1 MNKMRCVAL
10 LLAGSVPAL
19 SGNAQAQDEV
29 AVRQMFEAGQYQQV
43 IDATTDEAA
52 PDTIYMAAQS
62 RQKLGASEEA
72 RDTYGQLAARPEADV
87 WHFIGLSGQ
96 HLLYDQADAALAAAQ
111 QAAEMAGDL
120 SAAQYQIGLVLAKR
134 RDWPAAAEAFDRAA
148 ELDQSH
154 AYAHYFGGL
163 MHYQSGRPDRMAI
176 QFEQF
181 LKLAPDAPERPEVLQ
196 IMRTV
201 RGR

>member
-1 MNKMRCVAL
+1 MLRLVLLVAGFTT
-10 LLAGSVPAL
+10 AIPL
-19 SGNAQAQDEV
+19 STLAQDD
-29 AVRQMFEAGQYQQV
+29 AVRQLFEAGQYQQA
-43 IDATTDEAA
+43 IDATTDTTEPEAL
-52 PDTIYMAAQS
+52 YVAAQS
-62 RQKLGASEEA
+62 RQKLGATDEA

-96 HLLYDQADAALAAAQ
+96 QLLDGQTDAALEAAQ
-111 QAAEMAGDL
+111 QAAAMAGDL
-120 SAAQYQIGLVLAKR
+120 SAAHYQVGLVLARR
-134 RDWPAAAEAFDRAA
+134 RDWRGAADAFDRAA
-148 ELDQSH
+148 EMAPSH
-154 AYAHYFGGL
+154 AYAHYYSGL
-163 MHYQSGRPDRMAI
+163 MHYQAGRPDRMAI